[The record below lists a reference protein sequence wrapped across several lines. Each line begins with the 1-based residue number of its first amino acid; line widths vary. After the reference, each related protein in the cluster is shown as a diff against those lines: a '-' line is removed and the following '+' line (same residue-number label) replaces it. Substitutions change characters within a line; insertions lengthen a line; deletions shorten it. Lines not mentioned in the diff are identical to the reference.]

1 MAEGL
6 VLISLELCLRG
17 IARHAFAAA
26 LGSEKER
33 STERSLEAPFIWQR
47 ALETTHASAV
57 VVADVWDVVLDVRWV
72 IRQRIKAMRV
82 HRRR

>member
-1 MAEGL
+1 LIAEGL

-47 ALETTHASAV
+47 ALET
-57 VVADVWDVVLDVRWV
+57 R
-72 IRQRIKAMRV
+72 MRPP
-82 HRRR
+82 